1 MRKATDKS
9 SKKRQERKN
18 LRDKFGFSDEDDDDN
33 DGGRS
38 SNQSRNN
45 RSDAHPDSKRS
56 KDFLST
62 GKFQS
67 S

>member
-9 SKKRQERKN
+9 TKQKQDRKN

-33 DGGRS
+33 DGRS

-45 RSDAHPDSKRS
+45 RSDA
-56 KDFLST
+56 
-62 GKFQS
+62 
-67 S
+67 